1 MFSLSAKRL
10 FYISFLYFWE
20 TSVLKQDYTCGRMF
34 LRSGAGV
41 LPTSGCHLREIAGYK
56 FSLSYMLYICLNFDI
71 LNIKWDCQEY
81 CMFLNHSPIVKK
93 KKYPKI
99 WFFPGREEENLDVTC
114 FSWLNGVGRLVTWK
128 KQMASSPLGKPK
140 NVKNIRQTLRGAP
153 KKVTNRMLLK
163 PWWTGSITS
172 SRHLMCLEIVFWSLL
187 SKTNQD
193 QALPSHFVG
202 TIWPHLTQFRLGCF
216 SVSYFILG
224 PLVTV
229 IILQMASR
237 LLRKS

>member
-1 MFSLSAKRL
+1 MGLSRILHVSQSFSNCQKEK
-10 FYISFLYFWE
+10 ISKDLIF
-20 TSVLKQDYTCGRMF
+20 SGQGRRE
-34 LRSGAGV
+34 L
-41 LPTSGCHLREIAGYK
+41 GCHL
-56 FSLSYMLYICLNFDI
+56 L
-71 LNIKWDCQEY
+71 
-81 CMFLNHSPIVKK
+81 FLTERR
-93 KKYPKI
+93 
-99 WFFPGREEENLDVTC
+99 WEPGDLKETDGFKPTR
-114 FSWLNGVGRLVTWK
+114 
-128 KQMASSPLGKPK
+128 KQK
-140 NVKNIRQTLRGAP
+140 NVKNIRQTLRGVP

-163 PWWTGSITS
+163 PWWTGSVTS